1 MKTSIKNKILKVTLS
16 GLLLSTLLVGGMG
29 IYSANSFAQK
39 HSKEHLQSISEKE
52 TVKISAKLSS
62 IEQYVKTLNFSVQ
75 EELTSLSVLTDSSS
89 LENFTNQ
96 NLNFIRSTIKY
107 VPNAVAVYL
116 RYNPKLTPPTSGIFM
131 AKTSLKSG
139 IRKQTPTDFSKYDP
153 NDVEHVG
160 WYYIP
165 VQSGKPIWME
175 PYKNLNIDVYMISYV
190 VPIFRFGEEI
200 GVVGVDVD
208 FDYLTQEIRKIKL
221 FDTGY
226 AYLEDSKGKVV
237 YHPTAP
243 YGSDI
248 KQNQDFEFV
257 RSDLPNGMKL
267 ILVVPRS
274 EIFKD
279 RNALIL
285 NITLFTIFIL
295 LVFSLIVSFISKSIT
310 RPLHLLTK
318 AANQMTNGNLDVSFD
333 TSSDDEVGELSRSF
347 SNAKQYIKE
356 YLDYIQGVAYKDALT
371 SLRNNTSYNN
381 YIKELQEKI
390 DSGMVKEFGLAVLD
404 VNHLKKVN
412 DFYGHEKGN
421 ALLINASRLVCS
433 IFEHSPV
440 FRLGG
445 DEFAVIL
452 TNGDYQIRDKL
463 IQKLKTSMKV
473 LESKEQPW
481 EQVSIACG
489 LSIFDSTTDT
499 SVGDV
504 FKRADD
510 AMYSDK
516 KEMKVSRI

>member
-1 MKTSIKNKILKVTLS
+1 MKTSIKNKILRVTLS
-16 GLLLSTLLVGGMG
+16 GLLLSTLLVGGIG
-29 IYSANSFAQK
+29 IYSANTFAKK

-52 TVKISAKLSS
+52 TLKISARLNS

-75 EELTSLSVLTDSSS
+75 EELSSLSILTDSSS

-96 NLNFIRSTIKY
+96 NLYFIRSTIKY
-107 VPNAVAVYL
+107 VPSAVAVYL

-153 NDVEHVG
+153 SDVEHVG

-165 VQSGKPIWME
+165 IQSEKPIWMD

-208 FDYLTQEIRKIKL
+208 FDYLTQEISKIKI

-237 YHPTAP
+237 YHPTVP

-248 KQNQDFEFV
+248 KQTDDFESV
-257 RSDLPNGMKL
+257 QSTLPNGMKL
-267 ILVVPRS
+267 VLVVPKS

-285 NITLFTIFIL
+285 NIILSTIFIL
-295 LVFSLIVSFISKSIT
+295 LVFSLVASFISKSIT
-310 RPLHLLTK
+310 RPLHLLTR

-347 SNAKQYIKE
+347 ANAKRYIKE

-371 SLRNNTSYNN
+371 SLRNNTAYNN
-381 YIKELQEKI
+381 YTKELQEKI
-390 DSGMVKEFGLAVLD
+390 ENSMVKEFGIAVLD
-404 VNHLKKVN
+404 VNNLKKVN
-412 DFYGHEKGN
+412 DLHGHEKGN
-421 ALLINASRLVCS
+421 ALLINASRLICS
-433 IFEHSPV
+433 VFEHSPV

-452 TNGDYQIRDKL
+452 TDGDYQIRDEL
-463 IQKLKTSMKV
+463 TQKLKLQVKK
-473 LESKEQPW
+473 LELKEQPW

-489 LSIFDSTTDT
+489 VSIFDSTTDT
-499 SVGDV
+499 CVGDV